1 MQSNVYNIY
10 FVLYKFGCDHI
21 SDKLCYKKNVLNII
35 INSDVNVLSKI
46 PFPFLKSW
54 FTTLFSLIFIL
65 ILNILFSY
73 LIIE

>member
-46 PFPFLKSW
+46 PFPFLKS
-54 FTTLFSLIFIL
+54 
-65 ILNILFSY
+65 
-73 LIIE
+73 